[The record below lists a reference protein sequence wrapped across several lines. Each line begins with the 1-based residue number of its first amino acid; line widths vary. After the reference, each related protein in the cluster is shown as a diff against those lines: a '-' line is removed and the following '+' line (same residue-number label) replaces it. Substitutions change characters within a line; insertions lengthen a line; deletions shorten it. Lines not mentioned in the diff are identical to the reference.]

1 MNATPSSAA
10 RTEHPPVLIHGLVL
24 SFALTLAPTIAVP
37 YIAQPAGPYCAVAAV
52 AMVGRAAGLTLDFG
66 TLVREVPVHRDGVS
80 WLDLHLALE
89 RRGAGLL
96 VGRANHDEVAALL
109 ATGHP
114 VVVAVRSGAQAKHV
128 WVVTAQT
135 PTGYDVLD
143 PADATR
149 RTVTRAGLDAVW
161 LAGEVVV
168 LAGGVSQKRPWP
180 ALQASTRRYF
190 AAEWARRAV
199 ANGTLDTHPL
209 ALLDRAVAADPTLP
223 ELLVGRA
230 RVLQA
235 LGRTD
240 AARDAVATALR
251 LRPEDAEA
259 HALAVSLGVV
269 SPAAAH

>member
-1 MNATPSSAA
+1 M
-10 RTEHPPVLIHGLVL
+10 LIHGLVL

-161 LAGEVVV
+161 LGGEVVV
-168 LAGGVSQKRPWP
+168 AEVGRGRATSPPWP

-199 ANGTLDTHPL
+199 ANGTLDTHTL
-209 ALLDRAVAADPTLP
+209 ALLDRAVAADTTLP
-223 ELLVGRA
+223 ELHVGRA

-259 HALAVSLGVV
+259 RALAMSLGVV
-269 SPAAAH
+269 SPAGAH